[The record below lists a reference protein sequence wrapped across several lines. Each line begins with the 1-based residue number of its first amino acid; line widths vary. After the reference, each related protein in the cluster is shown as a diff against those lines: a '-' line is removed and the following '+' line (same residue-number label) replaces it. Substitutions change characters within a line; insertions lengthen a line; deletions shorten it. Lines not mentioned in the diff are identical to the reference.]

1 MRRSFSLLCVLLAA
15 CGQEPPAVQPIG
27 SGASVASLAERSAD
41 YSPRVQA
48 ITENVWIAIGYGL
61 ANSIL
66 IEGEDGLI
74 VIDTMET
81 LDAGR
86 TVARAFR
93 QISDKPLKAIIYT
106 HNHADHVFGA
116 QAYIEE
122 LAPVGASVDVIA
134 HASTAALVHRVVSE
148 FRPIVTAR
156 SLRMFGSALDDAGFV
171 NNGIGPRLTIEAN
184 SQFGFVKPNQ
194 VFDERLQL
202 SIAGVAVELIRA
214 PGETDDQLFVWLPEQ
229 GVLCPGDNIYQAF
242 PNLYTIRGT
251 PFRSLKQWAASIDAM
266 RALPVRHLLPSH
278 TLPLAGEQ
286 AIRQVLTDYR
296 DAIRYVRDQ
305 SIRWINAGLT
315 PDEIVERLQLPP
327 HLAASPWLQEHYGS
341 VRWSARAVFAG
352 NLGWFDG
359 NPSTLDP
366 LPPRTQAE
374 KMAQL
379 AGSVDAL
386 SAQLVAAQDAQ
397 EWQWALQLSDH
408 LLRLRPDDAAA
419 RQIRIEALIALGEA
433 SSNPNARHYYLMSA
447 RELRD
452 GLRLTPLQQGSES
465 TLRSLPMVTI
475 LEALSVNLRA
485 EEVLDTVQRV
495 GFSFPDIGEDW
506 TLTIRRGVTELQPG
520 LASHLDI
527 HAHVDSLIF
536 KQLLGR
542 QINGPLAIA
551 RDFDFPKGN
560 GAAFARFLLLFQP
573 VRAAPEPAPLA
584 ALAGEQ

>member
-1 MRRSFSLLCVLLAA
+1 MRCSIISLCLLLLLSA
-15 CGQEPPAVQPIG
+15 CGKEPAATQPVG
-27 SGASVASLAERSAD
+27 SGNTVASLAARSAD
-41 YSPRVQA
+41 YAPRVEA
-48 ITENVWIAIGYGL
+48 VTENIWIAIGYGL

-66 IEGEDGLI
+66 IEGKDGLI

-93 QISDKPLKAIIYT
+93 QLSDKPLKAIIYT

-122 LAPVGASVDVIA
+122 LAQGEESVEVIA
-134 HASTAALVHRVVSE
+134 HAGTAALVHRVVSE

-171 NNGIGPRLTIEAN
+171 NNGIGPRLAIEPD
-184 SQFGFVKPNQ
+184 SQFGFVEPTQ
-194 VFDERLQL
+194 VFSDRLQL
-202 SIAGVAVELIRA
+202 NIAGVPIELIHA

-251 PFRSLKQWAASIDAM
+251 PFRSLKQWASSIDAM

-286 AIRQVLTDYR
+286 TIQQVLTDYR

-315 PDEIVERLQLPP
+315 PDEIVERLRLPP

-366 LPPRTQAE
+366 LPPQRKAE
-374 KMAQL
+374 KMAEL
-379 AGSVDAL
+379 AGGVDAL
-386 SAQLVAAQDAQ
+386 GAQLVAARDAH
-397 EWQWALQLSDH
+397 EWQWAMQLSDH
-408 LLRLRPDDAAA
+408 LLRLRPDHESA

-452 GLRLTPLQQGSES
+452 GLRLAPLQQGSES

-495 GFSFPDIGEDW
+495 GFSFPDIGEEW
-506 TLTIRRGVTELQPG
+506 TLTVRRGVTDLQPG

-527 HAHVDSLIF
+527 HAQVDSLIF

-573 VRAAPEPAPLA
+573 VRTAPEPAPLA
-584 ALAGEQ
+584 AAS

>member
-1 MRRSFSLLCVLLAA
+1 MHRSLNLLCLLLLSA
-15 CGQEPPAVQPIG
+15 CGTEPPAVQPVG
-27 SGASVASLAERSAD
+27 SGASVASLAARSAD
-41 YSPRVQA
+41 YSPRVEA
-48 ITENVWIAIGYGL
+48 ITDKVWIAIGYGL

-66 IEGEDGLI
+66 IEGDDGLI

-81 LDAGR
+81 LDPGR

-93 QISDKPLKAIIYT
+93 ELSDKPLKAIIYT

-116 QAYIEE
+116 QAYLDE
-122 LAPVGASVDVIA
+122 LAHAGQAVEVIA
-134 HASTAALVHRVVSE
+134 HAATAALVHRLVSE

-171 NNGIGPRLTIEAN
+171 NNGIGPRLAIEAD
-184 SQFGFVKPNQ
+184 SQFGFVEPTR
-194 VFDERLQL
+194 VFDQRLTL
-202 SIAGVAVELIRA
+202 NVAGVTLELLHA

-286 AIRQVLTDYR
+286 AIHEVLTDYR

-359 NPSTLDP
+359 NPATLDP
-366 LPPRTQAE
+366 LPPRMQAE
-374 KMAQL
+374 KIAGL
-379 AGSVDAL
+379 AGGVDAL
-386 SAQLVAAQDAQ
+386 RTRLVAARDAQ

-408 LLRLRPDDAAA
+408 LLRLHPKDDAA
-419 RQIRIEALIALGEA
+419 RQIRIQALIALGEA

-452 GLRLTPLQQGSES
+452 GLRLAPLQQGSES

-485 EEVLDTVQRV
+485 EEVLDSVQRV

-506 TLTIRRGVTELQPG
+506 TLTVRRGVTELQPG
-520 LASHLDI
+520 LDKNLDI
-527 HAHVDSLIF
+527 HAQVDSLIF

-551 RDFDFPKGN
+551 RDFDFPVGN

-584 ALAGEQ
+584 AAS